1 MMYTNK
7 SNVIV
12 YVKHGNKQI
21 AINPGETRSVAD
33 GETVHVDLVKIG
45 PIIAHFPHIE
55 KTA

>member
-12 YVKHGNKQI
+12 YIKHGNKQI
-21 AINPGETRSVAD
+21 AINPGETRTVAD
-33 GETVHVDLVKIG
+33 GETMHIDLVKLG

>member
-12 YVKHGNKQI
+12 YVKHDNKQI

-33 GETVHVDLVKIG
+33 GETMHIDLVKLG

>member
-1 MMYTNK
+1 MYTNK

-12 YVKHGNKQI
+12 YVKHDNKQI

-33 GETVHVDLVKIG
+33 GETMHIDLVKIG